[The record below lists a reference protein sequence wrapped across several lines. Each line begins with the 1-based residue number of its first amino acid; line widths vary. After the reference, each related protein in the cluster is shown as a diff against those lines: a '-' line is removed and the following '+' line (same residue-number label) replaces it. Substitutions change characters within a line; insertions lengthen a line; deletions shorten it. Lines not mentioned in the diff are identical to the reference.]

1 MKVKLNKVRGIWIL
15 VLNLVQ
21 KISWKMNRNFGIH
34 NRAFL
39 NLAIKQVY
47 FHLEV
52 QSEHNLVSH
61 LVLEVLVRVNMGMG
75 LYGRQD
81 SQFREEN
88 LEELIEIM
96 IVLLLV
102 KVSVPLLNLWTEEWC
117 LYKLMK
123 TLLLNLVD

>member
-1 MKVKLNKVRGIWIL
+1 
-15 VLNLVQ
+15 
-21 KISWKMNRNFGIH
+21 MNRNFGIH

-52 QSEHNLVSH
+52 RSEHNLVSH

-102 KVSVPLLNLWTEEWC
+102 KVSVPLLNL
-117 LYKLMK
+117 
-123 TLLLNLVD
+123 